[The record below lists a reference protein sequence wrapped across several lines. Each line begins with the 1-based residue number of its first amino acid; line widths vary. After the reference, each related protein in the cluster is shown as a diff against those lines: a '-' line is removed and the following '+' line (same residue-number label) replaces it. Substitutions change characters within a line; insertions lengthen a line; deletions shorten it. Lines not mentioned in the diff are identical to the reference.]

1 MTARRGTEK
10 ADCMTDKPA
19 SLEIDCPTVK
29 TRLDAC
35 DGLVLLDCR
44 ERDEYDVVR
53 IAGSR
58 LMPMSEITQRVSELD
73 GEQSS
78 EMVVMCH
85 HGVRSRHVAAW
96 LRQQGFANVRS
107 MAGGIDRWSLEIDPS
122 LPRY

>member
-1 MTARRGTEK
+1 
-10 ADCMTDKPA
+10 MTDIPA
-19 SLEIDCPTVK
+19 PLEIDCRTVK

-85 HGVRSRHVAAW
+85 HGVRSRQVAAW

-107 MAGGIDRWSLEIDPS
+107 MTGGIDRWSLEIDPS